1 MQSLPPPSCWKTER
15 RVFLLSFSTIGSTCR
30 YFASYMLEEVALHTP
45 SWLKRGQ
52 YPTEV
57 GVCRSRCM
65 VSGPG
70 IVGRHLLQYA
80 ACAAAALVHSVPKIQ
95 KIFKN
100 SKFQKFAHWA
110 QKSKILQKWRSFR
123 YFREFEVFEY
133 FFNFW
138 PNVRRRCH
146 TGTVM
151 HQKRKVARKQSRCA
165 QHLTE

>member
-95 KIFKN
+95 KLFKN
-100 SKFQKFAHWA
+100 SKLPKICTLGP
-110 QKSKILQKWRSFR
+110 KVKNSSKMTNFSLFLK
-123 YFREFEVFEY
+123 FEVFEH
-133 FFNFW
+133 FLNFW
-138 PNVRRRCH
+138 PTVRRDATLHSSQPSTPCWKNFGSCL
-146 TGTVM
+146 TG
-151 HQKRKVARKQSRCA
+151 C
-165 QHLTE
+165 